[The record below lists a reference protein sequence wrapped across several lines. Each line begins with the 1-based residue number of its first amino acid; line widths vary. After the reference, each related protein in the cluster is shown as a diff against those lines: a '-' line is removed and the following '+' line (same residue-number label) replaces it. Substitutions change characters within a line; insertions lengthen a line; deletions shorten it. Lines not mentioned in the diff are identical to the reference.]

1 MRILKIDRKAN
12 FLHLVPEVTDDLW
25 HLERIIE
32 KHDLVSGSAD
42 RRIKPRQEG
51 EKAERIKLLVT
62 LDVDSVEFH
71 SFSGKLRITGI
82 IVEGKPEKMLE
93 LGAMQSIEAEL
104 GEPIKIKKK
113 ELKKFQV
120 ERIEKAAQ
128 ETKTGK
134 VLLVVLDDEQACL
147 ALLGEFEL
155 AEKCTVRSGRSGKQ
169 FAGDESLQ
177 KKYFSEIFSKII
189 ELKCERAVIAGPGF
203 AKEGLQRFIEEKGG
217 HGKTQFSYAST
228 NSIGPTGMQEL
239 IKGDA
244 LEKAVQEMQLVRE
257 TQLLEKVLA
266 ELGRDSGL
274 AEYGLAQ
281 VKKAVDFGAVRELL
295 AADKMLLE
303 KRREIEELMQKAEQM
318 GGEVHLINS
327 GHEAGAKLVSLGGV
341 AALLRYRI
349 E

>member
-1 MRILKIDRKAN
+1 MRILKIDRKTH
-12 FLHLVPEVTDDLW
+12 FLHLVPEVADDLW

-62 LDVDSVEFH
+62 LDVESVEFH
-71 SFSGKLRITGI
+71 SFSGKLRITGT

-104 GEPIKIKKK
+104 GEPLKISKK
-113 ELKKFQV
+113 ELKKFQI
-120 ERIEKAAQ
+120 ERIEKAAR

-134 VLLVVLDDEQACL
+134 VLLAVLDDEQACL

-177 KKYFSEIFSKII
+177 KKYFAEIFSKII

-203 AKEGLQRFIEEKGG
+203 AKEGLQRFIGGKGKAA
-217 HGKTQFSYAST
+217 GKTRFSYAST
-228 NSIGPTGMQEL
+228 NSVGSTGMQEL

-257 TQLLEKVLA
+257 TQLFEKVLA
-266 ELGRDSGL
+266 ELGRNSGL
-274 AEYGLAQ
+274 AEYGLPQ
-281 VKKAVDFGAVRELL
+281 VKKAVEFGAVRELL
-295 AADKMLLE
+295 VADKMLLE
-303 KRREIEELMQKAEQM
+303 KRSEIEELMQKAEQM

-327 GHEAGAKLVSLGGV
+327 EHEAGAKLVSLGGV

-349 E
+349 